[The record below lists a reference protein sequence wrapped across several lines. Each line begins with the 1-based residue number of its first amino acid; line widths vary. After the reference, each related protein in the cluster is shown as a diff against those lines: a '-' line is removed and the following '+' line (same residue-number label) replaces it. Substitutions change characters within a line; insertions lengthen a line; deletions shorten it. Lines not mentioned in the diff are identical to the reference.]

1 MTNPET
7 KIPQNCYYEAVVKDL
22 LITVYIQSNGVQ
34 CKAIR
39 KYNNY
44 IVEKDGAMVD
54 ETIRLE
60 QIHVHMTGLKKQ
72 DGRCWHTKPVSGMI
86 KREGVY
92 TQKYKDTEVSF
103 HLCPSRWGANA
114 GNEFANAVMASL
126 SYNNQEK
133 LIWSRYVIKTLGGK
147 HFSMTVV
154 CDTGPIVPIDEDT
167 FFDEMRKGKER
178 GRVVSKEDEK
188 RLMRRFRLV
197 AKLEPRAHRVIRYEV
212 TVHFPLSVTLEEL
225 EEICTASKITCTRS
239 DRNVEFLMLT
249 DYDIFVPKDLSK
261 LDSNGELYPGE
272 ITMGTRKQP
281 IHSVGIKPK
290 YQREPEPDPGA
301 AYECHEMFKEVRQL
315 RRIITQ

>member
-1 MTNPET
+1 MKKQKFNYKT
-7 KIPQNCYYEAVVKDL
+7 KIPRNCYYEAVDEDL
-22 LITVYIQSNGVQ
+22 CKLITVYSQSNGVK

-44 IVEKDGAMVD
+44 IVEEDGAMVD

-60 QIHVHMTGLKKQ
+60 RTHVHMTGLKKQ
-72 DGRCWHTKPVSGMI
+72 AGQCWHTKPVSGMI

-92 TQKYKDTEVSF
+92 TQKVKDTEVSF

-114 GNEFANAVMASL
+114 GNEYANAVMASP

-133 LIWSRYVIKTLGGK
+133 LIWSRDVIKALGEK

-154 CDTGPIVPIDEDT
+154 CDTGPIVLLDEDT
-167 FFDEMRKGKER
+167 FFDEMRKER
-178 GRVVSKEDEK
+178 VMSKEDEK

-197 AKLEPRAHRVIRYEV
+197 ANIEPRAHRVTRYEV
-212 TVHFPLSVTLEEL
+212 TVHFPLSITLEEL

-239 DRNVEFLMLT
+239 DRNVTFLMLT

-261 LDSNGELYPGE
+261 LDSNGELCPGE
-272 ITMGTRKQP
+272 ITMATRKKP

-301 AYECHEMFKEVRQL
+301 VDECHEMFEEVCQ
-315 RRIITQ
+315 